1 MHVLYIHGLLNTL
14 WVGKKET
21 LNSPLNDTARS
32 ISRRLFAT
40 KITRVE
46 KNVTM
51 FIKNS
56 GLVVALPKSAGE
68 WLAASVGLW
77 LLVRIS

>member
-1 MHVLYIHGLLNTL
+1 
-14 WVGKKET
+14 
-21 LNSPLNDTARS
+21 
-32 ISRRLFAT
+32 
-40 KITRVE
+40 
-46 KNVTM
+46 M